1 MKILNKE
8 VLPIAKICIVV
19 NNIESRDMS
28 KYSNPLIKAGV
39 KLTEI
44 LFVGLFDSAM
54 KSISVGELR
63 KGVSE
68 LEELLKCTGVNVVVD
83 ASHKRDKDS
92 FVQGLIFKD
101 IFL

>member
-39 KLTEI
+39 KLTDI
-44 LFVGLFDSAM
+44 LFVGLFDGVM
-54 KSISVGELR
+54 KSVSVGDLR
-63 KGVSE
+63 
-68 LEELLKCTGVNVVVD
+68 
-83 ASHKRDKDS
+83 
-92 FVQGLIFKD
+92 
-101 IFL
+101 